1 MRLKQFTLLVLSTIC
16 VLALSTGAWSL
27 VFYVM
32 DKEIARQ
39 ASAQKALCDNYAA
52 EINAHAGYEVC
63 APTTNG

>member
-1 MRLKQFTLLVLSTIC
+1 MHLKQFTLLVLSTVC

-39 ASAQKALCDNYAA
+39 EAAQKSLCDNYAA
-52 EINAHAGYEVC
+52 EINAHAGHEVC
-63 APTTNG
+63 APTSNG